1 MTLESSK
8 TLGGIGA
15 ILMFVGA
22 LPYISTYG
30 IVELVGVI
38 LVLVALHGLAN
49 FYRDRSIFNNAIYGV
64 IAGIVGIIVAAVV
77 VVVTV
82 LTSLRD
88 FLIQIF
94 PTWNGTDWTALQGLT
109 PDTSNF
115 DPAAIIPFLAGI
127 LVVIVVVWIFAII
140 AAFFIRRSLKT
151 LSARSTVGLFST
163 AGLLMLVGAV
173 LIIIFGIGLILI
185 WISVLILAIAFFT
198 MKPHEP
204 AIPPAPVSPPPPT
217 SV

>member
-38 LVLVALHGLAN
+38 LVLFALHGLAN
-49 FYRDRSIFNNAIYGV
+49 FYADRSIFNNAIYGV
-64 IAGIVGIIVAAVV
+64 IAGIVGVIVAVAVAV
-77 VVVTV
+77 FTV

-88 FLIQIF
+88 FLYEVF
-94 PTWNGTDWTALQGLT
+94 PGWNGDWTALQGLT
-109 PDTSNF
+109 PNTNV
-115 DPAAIIPFLAGI
+115 DPTAILPFLAGI

-151 LSARSTVGLFST
+151 LSVRSSVGLFGT
-163 AGLLMLVGAV
+163 AGLLLLVGAALV
-173 LIIIFGIGLILI
+173 IIFGLGLLLI
-185 WISVLILAIAFFT
+185 WISALILAIAFFT
-198 MKPHEP
+198 MKPPETY
-204 AIPPAPVSPPPPT
+204 APPASVTPPPT